1 MKQRFQI
8 RSSCLIAMTVTAVL
22 AAFAAC
28 SGDDDDS
35 PTAPPVP
42 NPAGIVTVEVQ
53 DFRFEPR
60 SVTIQ
65 PGQTVRWV
73 LRGPTTTH
81 NVVHNGGAF
90 DSGFVFTSQGA
101 TYERTFPSGENGQT
115 FEYRCTTHVGCCQM
129 QGSVRVGSGA
139 PEPGPGY

>member
-1 MKQRFQI
+1 MKRRLFQL
-8 RSSCLIAMTVTAVL
+8 RPVHLL
-22 AAFAAC
+22 GAAFVAFAVVAAC
-28 SGDDDDS
+28 GGDNDS
-35 PTAPPVP
+35 PTAPPM
-42 NPAGIVTVEVQ
+42 PAPGSVVTVEIQ

-81 NVVHNGGAF
+81 NVVDNGGAF
-90 DSGFVFTSQGA
+90 NSGFVFTAQGA
-101 TYERTFPSGENGQT
+101 TFERPFLNTEEGRT

-129 QGSVRVGSGA
+129 QGSVRVGATA